1 MSVISSSFHPGRPT
15 CLGMDYTLQYYAL
28 CEMHNAWL
36 WNLELLPVC
45 LMRRSDHST
54 VLSQFCRIR
63 RCWSSSHSP
72 TFVPPPTILPN
83 ANNERSFSPSKY
95 CSHYVFLPF
104 YHSTL
109 LLRLRIV
116 VSKIY
121 HISSFFFSCCF
132 PWTLS
137 VRYLFGAIPSD
148 SYNVIL
154 SLISIQPF
162 RFTLPVFL
170 NIPLTRQ
177 TTVNRLKYTGLLEMV
192 VGVLTTCHTHYTWD
206 TSICIFFI

>member
-1 MSVISSSFHPGRPT
+1 VRCT
-15 CLGMDYTLQYYAL
+15 TLGYETLNFYLSAL
-28 CEMHNAWL
+28 CGVPM
-36 WNLELLPVC
+36 
-45 LMRRSDHST
+45 

-63 RCWSSSHSP
+63 RCWSFSHSP

-206 TSICIFFI
+206 TSMYLFLFNRTLPSFCYIPYRCSICATFTILRTSIR